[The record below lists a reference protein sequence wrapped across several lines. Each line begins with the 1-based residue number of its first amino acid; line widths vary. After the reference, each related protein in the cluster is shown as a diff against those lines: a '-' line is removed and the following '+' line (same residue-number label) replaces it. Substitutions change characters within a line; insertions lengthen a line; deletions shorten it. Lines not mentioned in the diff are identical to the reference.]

1 MLRKTI
7 TNGLNPTKYGIL
19 LGILMA
25 VGLSGCQRDDLCPAT
40 TQTTPRIVVEFHDY
54 TDPGRSKAVA
64 DLAIIATDMEDTLL
78 GPVNTNKVS
87 LPLRTNQNI
96 TEYLLI
102 QNANSPQENIDTIRF
117 SYNRELQY
125 LNRACGY
132 KANYTDFQVILI
144 SDQDQWIQSYTQF
157 VENIEDEE
165 ETHIS
170 FNH

>member
-1 MLRKTI
+1 MPRKTI
-7 TNGLNPTKYGIL
+7 TNRLSLGRDGLLVIIL
-19 LGILMA
+19 ILG
-25 VGLSGCQRDDLCPAT
+25 VLSGCQRDDLCPST
-40 TQTTPRIVVEFHDY
+40 TQTTPRVVVEFQDY
-54 TDPGRSKAVA
+54 ADPGRSKAVR
-64 DLAIIATDMEDTLL
+64 DLVVIATDMEDTLL
-78 GPVNTNKVS
+78 GPVNTNMIS

-102 QNANSPQENIDTIRF
+102 QNAGSPSENTDTIRF

-132 KANYTDFQVILI
+132 KANFEDFQAIMLN
-144 SDQDQWIQSYTQF
+144 DQDQWIQSYTQF

>member
-1 MLRKTI
+1 MPRKTI
-7 TNGLNPTKYGIL
+7 TNRRSPRRYGLLAGL
-19 LGILMA
+19 LIVSFLQ
-25 VGLSGCQRDDLCPAT
+25 GCQRDDLCPAT

-54 TDPGRSKAVA
+54 SDPGRAKAVP
-64 DLAIIATDMEDTLL
+64 DLAVIATGMEDTLL
-78 GPVNTNKVS
+78 RPVNTNKIS
-87 LPLRTNQNI
+87 LPLRTDQNI

-102 QNANSPQENIDTIRF
+102 QNAGSPLENIDTIRF

-132 KANYTDFQVILI
+132 KANFADLQAIML
-144 SDQDQWIQSYTQF
+144 SDQDRWIQSYTQF